1 VTAGLHQ
8 IIAAI
13 QKYDYHSGLSVHTQM
28 ISQGNFSEISSFM
41 PGIKVLIQTASS
53 LQVYVQ

>member
-1 VTAGLHQ
+1 MGLHQ
-8 IIAAI
+8 IAAAI
-13 QKYDYHSGLSVHTQM
+13 QAYDYATGMGYHTMM

-41 PGIKVLIQTASS
+41 PSIKTLVQTAMH